1 MSDSAIHIY
10 IYTVQTTTTTTSA
23 MSTGNET
30 PEWTARKIVIHSFGG
45 RVYEINGRK
54 IWSLWLH
61 FAYMYCSYATSM
73 QDDRP
78 DVRRSSTICLLF
90 GWDRDETKKAT
101 PQYSKQREKDIDGN
115 KI

>member
-1 MSDSAIHIY
+1 
-10 IYTVQTTTTTTSA
+10 
-23 MSTGNET
+23 
-30 PEWTARKIVIHSFGG
+30 
-45 RVYEINGRK
+45 
-54 IWSLWLH
+54 
-61 FAYMYCSYATSM
+61 M

-90 GWDRDETKKAT
+90 GWDRDKQKKKKAT